1 MISLLGAPG
10 VEADAIVGVGDG
22 ADDAPVPLT
31 GQAPLTG
38 TPVVDPIEGL
48 WGALAVLHGLVCA
61 TGNAQDGVMLAASA
75 LTLHTV
81 QTDLTVL
88 QVDNKT
94 PGSGS
99 CIGHCKEGHK
109 QKNKDLLL
117 FFFFINTVFICLLS
131 VKP

>member
-48 WGALAVLHGLVCA
+48 QRWEQQSHLVIFCSLLCWELAVWYF
-61 TGNAQDGVMLAASA
+61 
-75 LTLHTV
+75 
-81 QTDLTVL
+81 
-88 QVDNKT
+88 
-94 PGSGS
+94 PGCS
-99 CIGHCKEGHK
+99 
-109 QKNKDLLL
+109 
-117 FFFFINTVFICLLS
+117 
-131 VKP
+131 